1 MLIKGELI
9 EWIIVIFISSADL
22 MSENLYVTS
31 LVVSC

>member
-22 MSENLYVTS
+22 MSENLYVAS
-31 LVVSC
+31 LVV